1 MKYETIKV
9 WLDGDTTIVSG
20 TNKEILM
27 NLILN
32 SNYNIVD
39 VIETFSI
46 EDEREDNYWNVELIK
61 TEENEIR
68 K

>member
-27 NLILN
+27 NLILR

-39 VIETFSI
+39 VIESL
-46 EDEREDNYWNVELIK
+46 DSDYWNVELYK

>member
-1 MKYETIKV
+1 MIYETIKV

-27 NLILN
+27 NLILR

-39 VIETFSI
+39 VIESL
-46 EDEREDNYWNVELIK
+46 DSDYWNVELFK
-61 TEENEIR
+61 TEENEVR

>member
-20 TNKEILM
+20 TNKDILM
-27 NLILN
+27 NLILG
-32 SNYNIVD
+32 STYNVVD
-39 VIETFSI
+39 VIESL
-46 EDEREDNYWNVELIK
+46 DSDYWNVELIN

>member
-27 NLILN
+27 NLILR
-32 SNYNIVD
+32 SNYNVVD
-39 VIETFSI
+39 VIETFSL
-46 EDEREDNYWNVELIK
+46 EDEREGNFWNVELIK

>member
-46 EDEREDNYWNVELIK
+46 EDEREDNFWNVELIK

>member
-20 TNKEILM
+20 TNKKILM
-27 NLILN
+27 NLILR
-32 SNYNIVD
+32 SNYYIVD
-39 VIETFSI
+39 VIESL
-46 EDEREDNYWNVELIK
+46 DSDYWNVELYK

>member
-27 NLILN
+27 NLILS

>member
-27 NLILN
+27 NLILS

-46 EDEREDNYWNVELIK
+46 EDEREDNFWNVELIK

>member
-20 TNKEILM
+20 TNKEILI
-27 NLILN
+27 NLILG
-32 SNYNIVD
+32 SNYNVVD
-39 VIETFSI
+39 VIETFSL
-46 EDEREDNYWNVELIK
+46 EDEREGNFWNVELIK

>member
-20 TNKEILM
+20 TNKKILM
-27 NLILN
+27 NLILR
-32 SNYNIVD
+32 SNYYIVD
-39 VIETFSI
+39 VIESL
-46 EDEREDNYWNVELIK
+46 DSDYWNVELFK
-61 TEENEIR
+61 TEENEVR

>member
-27 NLILN
+27 NLILR
-32 SNYNIVD
+32 SNYNVVD
-39 VIETFSI
+39 VIESL
-46 EDEREDNYWNVELIK
+46 DSDYWNVELFK

>member
-20 TNKEILM
+20 TNKKILM
-27 NLILN
+27 NLILR
-32 SNYNIVD
+32 SNYYIVD
-39 VIETFSI
+39 VIESL
-46 EDEREDNYWNVELIK
+46 DSDYWNVELFK

>member
-20 TNKEILM
+20 TNKDILM
-27 NLILN
+27 NLILR

-39 VIETFSI
+39 VIESL
-46 EDEREDNYWNVELIK
+46 DSDYWNVELFK